1 MVQKRKTKKNRRMS
15 PKRKRD
21 TRKVFIAAASIA
33 AGCVFLLFAAALF
46 GTAGTLYDAAPAAEL
61 TQAEP
66 GQLPYPEQAA
76 KATDTKPPAD
86 TMVPADAQVSATK
99 KATPALPQNSAQ
111 TSKLA
116 GSLPQAEQA
125 VAKRTKKSASKQ
137 KKESKYKVPAALE
150 NARLAFVID
159 DAGQDVERLR
169 SYTSLPFPLAI
180 AVMPCLAETKDCA
193 ALVIASGKELMLH
206 QPMQAKNLNLW
217 AGPGSITPDMELSEV
232 RRTVEKNLNELGRGV
247 RGLNNHE
254 GSLITEDEVR
264 IGAVLDVAS
273 DYGVFFLDSRTTSLT
288 KAPQAA
294 SVRGM
299 SILSRDVFIDNV
311 TDNAA
316 MLRQIYEGLSIANKT
331 GKAIMIG
338 HVDKSVTILPE
349 LLAELYPYLVEAG
362 YRFVTPSQLLGN

>member
-99 KATPALPQNSAQ
+99 KAAPA
-111 TSKLA
+111 
-116 GSLPQAEQA
+116 LPQAEQA
-125 VAKRTKKSASKQ
+125 VAKRTKKPASKQ

-362 YRFVTPSQLLGN
+362 YRFVTPSQLLRN